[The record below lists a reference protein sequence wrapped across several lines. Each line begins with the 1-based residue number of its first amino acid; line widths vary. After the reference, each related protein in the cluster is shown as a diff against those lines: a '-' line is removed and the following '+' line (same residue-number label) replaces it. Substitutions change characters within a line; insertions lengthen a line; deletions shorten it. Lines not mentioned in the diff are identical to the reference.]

1 MRPHGG
7 RYEASWR
14 AHTRTHDMSRRARA
28 GCQVRKRDLNP
39 SLSQSLSP
47 PLCFPALPPPPPAA
61 GVGEEQR
68 GPESYSVP
76 PVTFAPPPPQ
86 SRASGETKVQERNG
100 LRVQWETRLGIHV
113 VVRVCRVHVAQPK
126 RKYRRTIVRR
136 PPNWMNSTQLCCP
149 IWKISEIS
157 DVASR
162 SLKQGSSRD

>member
-1 MRPHGG
+1 M
-7 RYEASWR
+7 
-14 AHTRTHDMSRRARA
+14 
-28 GCQVRKRDLNP
+28 
-39 SLSQSLSP
+39 
-47 PLCFPALPPPPPAA
+47 
-61 GVGEEQR
+61 GEEQR
-68 GPESYSVP
+68 GPESHSVP

-100 LRVQWETRLGIHV
+100 LRVQWENRLGIHV
-113 VVRVCRVHVAQPK
+113 VVRVCRIHVAQQK

-162 SLKQGSSRD
+162 SLKKGRSRDCTPDCGIASFATCLRTLSRRGLPRGVSSVSAAAAKDRLPPGLKRA